1 MHQHTTLVDGTSNT
15 SIFYYYFAIPGSSVP
30 SEHSFSSMRH
40 IGTDFRNS
48 LGPQMFKSLQILK
61 GGYKLGII
69 SAEGEISQ
77 AEKAEVVLFS
87 LASDL
92 GAPL

>member
-1 MHQHTTLVDGTSNT
+1 
-15 SIFYYYFAIPGSSVP
+15 
-30 SEHSFSSMRH
+30 MRH

-48 LGPQMFKSLQILK
+48 LGPRMFESLQILK

-77 AEKAEVVLFS
+77 ADKAKILPFS

-92 GAPL
+92 GAPH